1 MKAQM
6 HPGPKA
12 GQAQRVSVSV
22 IILTWNSEHE
32 IAACLTSLAQGLG
45 ECSFEVIVIDN
56 GSKDKTCA
64 VIEATRLEVRL
75 LRNSVNRGVAP
86 ARNQGISLARG
97 EYILILDDDT
107 IVRPGAFDCL
117 IRYMESQPEVGLC
130 GPKLTD
136 ANGNLRLS
144 CGQFPTLV
152 NKLARCMPSI
162 VARKVNRTAEMAD
175 WDHRSIR
182 EVDYVIGAC
191 QLIRRRVLREVGL
204 YDERFFYG
212 AEDFDMCLRMRQTGW
227 LVIYNPDAAIMH
239 KERRASRSLKSGLLW
254 KHVCA
259 LGYFFYKHGYLLSRR
274 RLYARLAQS
283 SQSVK
288 AGRSANSPAASAD
301 DG

>member
-1 MKAQM
+1 M
-6 HPGPKA
+6 
-12 GQAQRVSVSV
+12 SVSI

-32 IAACLTSLAQGLG
+32 IAACLTSLTPGLR
-45 ECSFEVIVIDN
+45 EFSFEVIVIDN
-56 GSKDKTCA
+56 GSQDQTCA
-64 VIEATRLEVRL
+64 MIEATGLKVRL
-75 LRNSVNRGVAP
+75 LRNAENRGVAA

-97 EYILILDDDT
+97 EYILVLDDDT
-107 IVRPGAFDCL
+107 IIHPGAFDCL
-117 IRYMESQPEVGLC
+117 IRYMENQPQVGLC

-136 ANGNLRLS
+136 ADGNLQLS

-152 NKLARCMPSI
+152 NKLARCMPAVI
-162 VARKVNRTAEMAD
+162 ARKVNRAAEMAD
-175 WDHRSIR
+175 WDHRTIR
-182 EVDYVIGAC
+182 DVDYVIGAC
-191 QLIRRRVLREVGL
+191 QLIRRRALQEAGR

-227 LVIYNPDAAIMH
+227 LVIYNPDAAIVH

-259 LGYFFYKHGYLLSRR
+259 LGYFYYKHGYLLSRR

-283 SQSVK
+283 GLSAK
-288 AGRSANSPAASAD
+288 AGRSANSPAPSAN